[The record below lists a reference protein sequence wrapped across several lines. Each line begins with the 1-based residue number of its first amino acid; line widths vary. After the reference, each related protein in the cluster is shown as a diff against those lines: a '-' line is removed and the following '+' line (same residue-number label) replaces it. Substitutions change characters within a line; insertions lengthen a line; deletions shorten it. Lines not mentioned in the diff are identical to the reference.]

1 MNNITQDLNWSTP
14 IWSVVLNDLK
24 IDFNKK
30 IEKFLI
36 KLKKETKGRKLSNEG
51 GWQSEILN
59 NCEELKPLLFLI
71 SKVCENLNLNIQTM
85 EIPQIWASINK
96 KNDYN
101 IIHQHGGEYHMS
113 GTYYVKTPKNCGSI
127 FFRDP
132 RPSAISNTY
141 FLINFEKSEIKKH
154 DIQEGLLMLWPSYLD
169 HFVEP
174 SKANKERISISF
186 DIILTAK
193 KK

>member
-1 MNNITQDLNWSTP
+1 MNHIVQDLNWSTP
-14 IWSVVLNDLK
+14 IWSVVLKDLK

-36 KLKKETKGRKLSNEG
+36 KLKKRSKGRKLSNEG

-59 NCEELKPLLFLI
+59 DCEELKPLLFFI
-71 SKVCENLNLNIQTM
+71 SKVCENLNLQIKTL
-85 EIPQIWASINK
+85 EIHQIWANINK

-101 IIHQHGGEYHMS
+101 QIHQHGGYYHLS

-132 RPSAISNTY
+132 RPSAISNIFFVRNY
-141 FLINFEKSEIKKH
+141 EKSELKKYNVE
-154 DIQEGLLMLWPSYLD
+154 EGLLMLWPSYLD

-174 SKANKERISISF
+174 SKTNKERISISF
-186 DIILTAK
+186 DIVLTTD
-193 KK
+193 

>member
-1 MNNITQDLNWSTP
+1 MNHIVQDLNWSTP
-14 IWSVVLNDLK
+14 IWSVVLKDLK

-36 KLKKETKGRKLSNEG
+36 KLKKRSKGRKLSNEG
-51 GWQSEILN
+51 GWQSEVLN
-59 NCEELKPLLFLI
+59 DCEELKPLLFFI
-71 SKVCENLNLNIQTM
+71 SKVCENLNLQIKTL
-85 EIPQIWASINK
+85 EIHQIWANINK

-101 IIHQHGGEYHMS
+101 QIHQHGGYYHLS

-132 RPSAISNTY
+132 RPSAISNIFFVRNY
-141 FLINFEKSEIKKH
+141 EKSELKKYNVE
-154 DIQEGLLMLWPSYLD
+154 EGLLMLWPSYLD

-174 SKANKERISISF
+174 SKTNKERISISF
-186 DIILTAK
+186 DIVLTTD
-193 KK
+193 

>member
-1 MNNITQDLNWSTP
+1 MNHIVQDLYWSTP
-14 IWSVVLNDLK
+14 IWSVVLEDLK

-36 KLKKETKGRKLSNEG
+36 KLKKQSKGRKLSNEG
-51 GWQSEILN
+51 GWQSEILYD
-59 NCEELKPLLFLI
+59 CEELKPLLFLI
-71 SKVCENLNLNIQTM
+71 SKVCENLNLKIKTL
-85 EIPQIWASINK
+85 EIHQIWANINK

-101 IIHQHGGEYHMS
+101 QIHQHGGYYHMS

-132 RPSAISNTY
+132 RPAAMSNVF
-141 FLINFEKSEIKKH
+141 FLKNFEKSEIKKY
-154 DIQEGLLMLWPSYLD
+154 DVQEGLLMLWPSYLD

-174 SKANKERISISF
+174 SKTNKERISISF
-186 DIILTAK
+186 DIVFTSDQK
-193 KK
+193 